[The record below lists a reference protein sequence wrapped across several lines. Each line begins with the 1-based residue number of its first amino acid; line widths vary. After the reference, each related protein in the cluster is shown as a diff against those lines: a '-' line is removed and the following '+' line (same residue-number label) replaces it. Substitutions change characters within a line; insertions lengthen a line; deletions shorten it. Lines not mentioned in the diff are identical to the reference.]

1 MRSISIINCA
11 LFLLILFSYG
21 ISFFI
26 FPSKQISE
34 SEKRKLAQ
42 LPTWSFDSYLK
53 GEWIDAMDKYVND
66 QSPLRLQSVA
76 FASTINYYK
85 GFHLSEKERIV
96 SIKRPKELV
105 NPSQKSDTTAA
116 VRKYLDD
123 FTESS
128 SNSFLII
135 NGSVFTLNSGV
146 PSMSK
151 YFADMLNKYA
161 RELKN
166 ETRVFSCVPPL
177 SSAFIPVKKYEYY
190 NKKNQET
197 LLAIRA
203 GLSDGAIFCD
213 VLGELN
219 KHTDK
224 KLFFST
230 DHHWTAYGAYYA
242 YVAFCKQ
249 AGFEPV
255 LLENMTKKV
264 KYNFL
269 GTLYELTRD
278 KSVEKNPDTLDY
290 FIPKVETNAV
300 TFKEGDLSYPYKT
313 EVFCERCYGG
323 YSYSTFLCGDLAL
336 IKIKTNIKN
345 GKKAMVIKNS
355 MGNAF
360 SVFLISHY
368 EELYIIDYRYSEH
381 NLLNLIRDNHINDL
395 IFAPSLYAANAYGT
409 IQRMYN
415 LGFNNGLVRMAAE
428 KARLEKDSLIKNV
441 HIFNDTIEFI
451 DKNLFPDD

>member
-1 MRSISIINCA
+1 V
-11 LFLLILFSYG
+11 LFSLILFGYG
-21 ISFFI
+21 ISYLI
-26 FPSKQISE
+26 NPSKKISE
-34 SEKRKLAQ
+34 TEKRKLAQ
-42 LPTWSFDSYLK
+42 FPLWSFDQYLK
-53 GEWIDAMDKYVND
+53 GVWIDSVDKFVND
-66 QSPLRLQSVA
+66 QAPFRLQSVT
-76 FASTINYYK
+76 FASTLNHYK
-85 GFHLSEKERIV
+85 GFQFSEKERIV
-96 SIKRPKELV
+96 SIKKPNKNLAKK
-105 NPSQKSDTTAA
+105 NSAYDTASA
-116 VRKYLDD
+116 VRRYLDD
-123 FTESS
+123 FTETASS
-128 SNSFLII
+128 SFLII

-203 GLSDGAIFCD
+203 SLSDGSIFCD

-219 KHTDK
+219 RHTDK
-224 KLFFST
+224 KIFFST

-242 YVAFCKQ
+242 YVSFCKK

-255 LLENMTKKV
+255 PLENMTKKV

-278 KSVEKNPDTLDY
+278 KAVEKNPDTLDY
-290 FIPKVETNAV
+290 FIPKVETYAV
-300 TFKEGDLSYPYKT
+300 TYKEGDLSYPYKT

-336 IKIKTNIKN
+336 IKIKTNVKN

-415 LGFNNGLVRMAAE
+415 LGFNNGLVRQAAL
-428 KARLEKDSLIKNV
+428 KARIEKDSIFKNAQTYK
-441 HIFNDTIEFI
+441 DSLELI
-451 DKNLFPDD
+451 DKKLFPDE